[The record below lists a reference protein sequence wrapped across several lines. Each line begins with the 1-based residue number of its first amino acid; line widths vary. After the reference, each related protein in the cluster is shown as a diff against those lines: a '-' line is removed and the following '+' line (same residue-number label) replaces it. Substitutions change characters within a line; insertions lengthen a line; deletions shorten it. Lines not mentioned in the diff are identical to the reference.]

1 MSKETHVRTII
12 MGSLK
17 ELIRNRQLAYVSE
30 TNPQYS
36 HLTDEGREF
45 VLNMIGTVLPMLI
58 VAEKERARNEAEELM
73 INKLSGDSV

>member
-45 VLNMIGTVLPMLI
+45 VLNMVGTVLPMLI

>member
-36 HLTDEGREF
+36 HLTNEGREF
-45 VLNMIGTVLPMLI
+45 VLNMVGTVLPMLI